1 MIHALPSTAAE
12 GPRASQTP
20 ATPKTETVEE
30 TRTAVSP
37 PYHVILHNDDHNSM
51 EHVVHSLMEVLSIAH
66 EWAEEL
72 MIEAH
77 LHGQAIVATCPKDR
91 AERFRSGLEQ
101 RGLTATMEQ
110 AGS

>member
-1 MIHALPSTAAE
+1 
-12 GPRASQTP
+12 
-20 ATPKTETVEE
+20 
-30 TRTAVSP
+30 
-37 PYHVILHNDDHNSM
+37 M

-91 AERFRSGLEQ
+91 AEQFRSALEQ
-101 RGLTATMEQ
+101 RGLTATMER